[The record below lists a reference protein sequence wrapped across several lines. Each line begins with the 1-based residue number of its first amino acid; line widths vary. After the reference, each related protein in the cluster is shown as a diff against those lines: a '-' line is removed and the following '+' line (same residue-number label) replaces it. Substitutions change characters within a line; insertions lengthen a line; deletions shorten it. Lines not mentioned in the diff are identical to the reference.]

1 MKKALLLIF
10 LLIAC
15 ITDVNAQKFYI
26 GNYLTP
32 TTNEF
37 ELIGISSK
45 TGVHAYKFKKEI
57 YDTFFGRKIAD
68 IIVGIK
74 NERIV
79 QTIYLLI
86 PERTDVGVPK
96 EVMNEIQKKFPFPF
110 KEINGNYG
118 MNIDNETISIAGVTN
133 AISSWKDRIMFM
145 NSVKQSIL
153 ETN

>member
-10 LLIAC
+10 LFIVC
-15 ITDVNAQKFYI
+15 IIDVNAQKFYL
-26 GNYLTP
+26 GNYLAP
-32 TTNEF
+32 TANEF

-45 TGVHAYKFKKEI
+45 TGVYAYKYKKEI
-57 YDTFFGRKIAD
+57 YDTFFDRKIAD

-74 NERIV
+74 NQRIV

-86 PERTDVGVPK
+86 PERTDAGVPK
-96 EVMNEIQKKFPFPF
+96 EVMNKIQKQFPFPF

-118 MNIDNETISIAGVTN
+118 INIDNETISIARVTN
-133 AISSWKDRIMFM
+133 ALSLWKDRIMFM

-153 ETN
+153 EKN

>member
-1 MKKALLLIF
+1 MKKTILLFILF
-10 LLIAC
+10 FGC
-15 ITDVNAQKFYI
+15 ISNVNAQKFYI

-32 TTNEF
+32 NTNEF

-110 KEINGNYG
+110 KEY
-118 MNIDNETISIAGVTN
+118 
-133 AISSWKDRIMFM
+133 
-145 NSVKQSIL
+145 
-153 ETN
+153 